1 MALRRLAPA
10 RQAPEQQRAWQRLD
24 GPGSVPYSTIA
35 KRPYGLRATCRDT
48 TGHSASFLLC
58 HETPARR
65 RVPPQLPN
73 PVEYVAPA
81 KPRRCGTPRAIPI
94 PILV

>member
-48 TGHSASFLLC
+48 TGHSASFLLRQ
-58 HETPARR
+58 E
-65 RVPPQLPN
+65 PQRA
-73 PVEYVAPA
+73 VAC
-81 KPRRCGTPRAIPI
+81 RLSCQIR
-94 PILV
+94 LNM